1 MALACHKE
9 QEQNVKDSQNH
20 ATGCEQRRK
29 QYRLRRSTR
38 MRTRNMLT
46 RLMKTTPVGV
56 WKMPSEPRPRQ
67 ILPMTQTV
75 QKTTEILQLQF
86 PDHLIDVP
94 LAFVVLV
101 PQMQVVSETVEI
113 SQLDVVEKSTET
125 PEIQTIHG
133 TQTSDS
139 LSTAPVRQMAQS
151 EVVEAI
157 EIRVKTIYLEC
168 VKVHPAG
175 LVKPDDPDTQIKFLA
190 AETLHG
196 IHGNRFAKELRR
208 KDCVMGKMWKNK
220 PSDEIAWHCKH
231 CTERGVMKLHES
243 GTALAEGM
251 GVPVSKME
259 ELIAA
264 HCQTFLKTVK
274 DPDRDPYPAYPS
286 SKSWYK
292 AEARQRSSEPV
303 TVIQYSAARS
313 FNSR

>member
-1 MALACHKE
+1 
-9 QEQNVKDSQNH
+9 
-20 ATGCEQRRK
+20 
-29 QYRLRRSTR
+29 
-38 MRTRNMLT
+38 MLT
-46 RLMKTTPVGV
+46 RLMKTTAVGV

-113 SQLDVVEKSTET
+113 SQLDVVEKSAET

-133 TQTSDS
+133 TQTSES

-157 EIRVKTIYLEC
+157 EIRVKTIDLEC

-220 PSDEIAWHCKH
+220 PSDEIARHCKH
-231 CTERGVMKLHES
+231 CTERGVMKTTRVWDSACRRYGSACLEDGRIDRS
-243 GTALAEGM
+243 PL
-251 GVPVSKME
+251 SD
-259 ELIAA
+259 
-264 HCQTFLKTVK
+264 FLE
-274 DPDRDPYPAYPS
+274 DGQGS
-286 SKSWYK
+286 
-292 AEARQRSSEPV
+292 RQRVVPCISEQQV
-303 TVIQYSAARS
+303 MV
-313 FNSR
+313 